1 MRFLW
6 LTWKLKKILD
16 PNPSEKNDAPR
27 FISDLML
34 QIREKPFQKLLCVF
48 CSTNISVCFSRPP
61 TVMDDMDMDNSMLS
75 VASLPDFAAAATTA
89 SGLAGSGCSDDTSA
103 AEMSLTS
110 EAILDIVRP
119 AAAAVEA
126 FHNLEDEDDNECSS
140 SLRFEGLTLASGM
153 SQGLDCVDQPT
164 LVADNTTT
172 SQRTLAADTHTLVA
186 AAAPEGATYCV
197 VPAPAACGAAVADH
211 AGDDTIADVTDICDE
226 ESVMEPTLTT
236 DSDAG
241 VEDIPELPRDMS
253 QQATPAASGGES
265 SVETTPLAGRRKL
278 SPREKRQ
285 QDPERF
291 LTFTKKERPD
301 SASVSSGYKSEE
313 TAMAAVAAVPV
324 QQRRDSASSS
334 SSSASS
340 RTQQRRLED
349 ADRFRTRTISR
360 EDIGNIPGNFDIVVP
375 PSSSNN
381 SSTQQSSA
389 TTTSASPRGSI
400 RQRRT
405 EEADRYRT
413 HTVSVGDLPPLSP
426 SRIGAVA
433 ADMRIS
439 PAAGLRITASEAAFL
454 ESEARLVVQ
463 TIKER
468 KAEARSRSTSV
479 DLLKEPERRR
489 STFIISRVMRHIS
502 VFWIRTR

>member
-1 MRFLW
+1 
-6 LTWKLKKILD
+6 
-16 PNPSEKNDAPR
+16 
-27 FISDLML
+27 
-34 QIREKPFQKLLCVF
+34 
-48 CSTNISVCFSRPP
+48 
-61 TVMDDMDMDNSMLS
+61 MDDMDMDNSMLS

-89 SGLAGSGCSDDTSA
+89 SGGGLAGSGCSDDTSA

-126 FHNLEDEDDNECSS
+126 FRNLEEDEEDECSIS
-140 SLRFEGLTLASGM
+140 SLRFEGLTMASGM

-164 LVADNTTT
+164 LVADIT
-172 SQRTLAADTHTLVA
+172 STSQQRTLAADTHTLVA
-186 AAAPEGATYCV
+186 ATAPEGATYCV
-197 VPAPAACGAAVADH
+197 VPAAAASGAAVADH
-211 AGDDTIADVTDICDE
+211 AGGDDTIADVTDICDE

-241 VEDIPELPRDMS
+241 VEDIPELPRDLS
-253 QQATPAASGGES
+253 QQGTPAASGGES
-265 SVETTPLAGRRKL
+265 SVETTPLVGRRKL

-313 TAMAAVAAVPV
+313 TAMAAPAVLV

-360 EDIGNIPGNFDIVVP
+360 EDIENIPGNFDIVVP
-375 PSSSNN
+375 PNTSAFSSNN
-381 SSTQQSSA
+381 ATTQQSTTAAA
-389 TTTSASPRGSI
+389 TATSASPRGSI

-405 EEADRYRT
+405 DEADRYRT

-479 DLLKEPERRR
+479 DVLKEPERRR
-489 STFIISRVMRHIS
+489 STLFLLALHRHQCFGS
-502 VFWIRTR
+502 VPYSLIPDPDPGF

>member
-1 MRFLW
+1 
-6 LTWKLKKILD
+6 
-16 PNPSEKNDAPR
+16 
-27 FISDLML
+27 
-34 QIREKPFQKLLCVF
+34 
-48 CSTNISVCFSRPP
+48 
-61 TVMDDMDMDNSMLS
+61 MDNSMLS

-89 SGLAGSGCSDDTSA
+89 SGGLAGSGCSDDTSA

-126 FHNLEDEDDNECSS
+126 FHSLEEDEDDNECSS

-172 SQRTLAADTHTLVA
+172 TSQRTLAADTHTLVA
-186 AAAPEGATYCV
+186 AAASEGATYCV
-197 VPAPAACGAAVADH
+197 VPAAAAASGGTAVADL

-241 VEDIPELPRDMS
+241 VEDIPELPRDLS

-313 TAMAAVAAVPV
+313 TAMATTAAVQV
-324 QQRRDSASSS
+324 QQRRDSASSSS

-360 EDIGNIPGNFDIVVP
+360 EDIGNIPGNFDIVVVPP
-375 PSSSNN
+375 PSSSSNN
-381 SSTQQSSA
+381 NASTQQSTA
-389 TTTSASPRGSI
+389 KTSASPRGSI

-489 STFIISRVMRHIS
+489 YTFILSRVTYHCFGS
-502 VFWIRTR
+502 VLIDSKSGSRVLMTKNWKIYS

>member
-1 MRFLW
+1 
-6 LTWKLKKILD
+6 
-16 PNPSEKNDAPR
+16 
-27 FISDLML
+27 
-34 QIREKPFQKLLCVF
+34 
-48 CSTNISVCFSRPP
+48 
-61 TVMDDMDMDNSMLS
+61 MDNSMLS
-75 VASLPDFAAAATTA
+75 VASLPDFAAAATTG
-89 SGLAGSGCSDDTSA
+89 SGGGLAGSGCSDDTSA

-126 FHNLEDEDDNECSS
+126 FHSLEEDEDHECSS

-172 SQRTLAADTHTLVA
+172 TSQQRTLAADTHTLVA
-186 AAAPEGATYCV
+186 AGEGATYCV
-197 VPAPAACGAAVADH
+197 VPSPTAAAGGGGAAVADH

-301 SASVSSGYKSEE
+301 SASISSGYKSEE
-313 TAMAAVAAVPV
+313 TAMAAAAIPVPV

-375 PSSSNN
+375 PPSSSNN
-381 SSTQQSSA
+381 ASTQQSTA
-389 TTTSASPRGSI
+389 TATTSASPRGSI
-400 RQRRT
+400 RQRRID
-405 EEADRYRT
+405 EADRYRT

-433 ADMRIS
+433 ADMRLS

-489 STFIISRVMRHIS
+489 YTFILPRVIFCMSSTLNIHRYRY
-502 VFWIRTR
+502 FP

>member
-1 MRFLW
+1 
-6 LTWKLKKILD
+6 
-16 PNPSEKNDAPR
+16 
-27 FISDLML
+27 
-34 QIREKPFQKLLCVF
+34 
-48 CSTNISVCFSRPP
+48 
-61 TVMDDMDMDNSMLS
+61 MDDMDMDNSMLS
-75 VASLPDFAAAATTA
+75 VASLPDFAAATTA
-89 SGLAGSGCSDDTSA
+89 SGGGLAGSGCSDDTSA

-126 FHNLEDEDDNECSS
+126 FHSLEDEDECSSS

-164 LVADNTTT
+164 LVADITNI

-197 VPAPAACGAAVADH
+197 VPAPAAGGAPVADN

-226 ESVMEPTLTT
+226 ESVMEPTLATT

-241 VEDIPELPRDMS
+241 LEDIPELPRDLS

-313 TAMAAVAAVPV
+313 TAMAVPAVP
-324 QQRRDSASSS
+324 QRRDSASS

-360 EDIGNIPGNFDIVVP
+360 EDIGNIPGNFDIVVVP
-375 PSSSNN
+375 PPTSSNN
-381 SSTQQSSA
+381 AATQQSTAAA
-389 TTTSASPRGSI
+389 TTAASPRGSI

-426 SRIGAVA
+426 SRISAVA

-489 STFIISRVMRHIS
+489 STFILSRVTYQCFGSIPLIPDPDPAFSAEYQSGSGSRVLVTKNWKNNYSWEKINIILFKNCPS
-502 VFWIRTR
+502 Y

>member
-1 MRFLW
+1 
-6 LTWKLKKILD
+6 
-16 PNPSEKNDAPR
+16 
-27 FISDLML
+27 
-34 QIREKPFQKLLCVF
+34 
-48 CSTNISVCFSRPP
+48 
-61 TVMDDMDMDNSMLS
+61 MDNSMLS

-89 SGLAGSGCSDDTSA
+89 SGGLAGSGCSDDTSA

-126 FHNLEDEDDNECSS
+126 FRSLEEDEDDNECSS

-164 LVADNTTT
+164 LVADNT

-186 AAAPEGATYCV
+186 AAAPDGATYCV
-197 VPAPAACGAAVADH
+197 VPAATACGGGAAVADH
-211 AGDDTIADVTDICDE
+211 AGDDTVADVTDICDE

-236 DSDAG
+236 DGDAG

-313 TAMAAVAAVPV
+313 TAVMAATTAVSV

-375 PSSSNN
+375 PPPSSSSNN
-381 SSTQQSSA
+381 NASTQQSTTA
-389 TTTSASPRGSI
+389 TAASPRGSI

-489 STFIISRVMRHIS
+489 STFILSCVTYLSMFR
-502 VFWIRTR
+502 IRTH

>member
-1 MRFLW
+1 
-6 LTWKLKKILD
+6 
-16 PNPSEKNDAPR
+16 
-27 FISDLML
+27 
-34 QIREKPFQKLLCVF
+34 
-48 CSTNISVCFSRPP
+48 
-61 TVMDDMDMDNSMLS
+61 MDNSMLS
-75 VASLPDFAAAATTA
+75 VASLPDFAAAATTG

-140 SLRFEGLTLASGM
+140 SLRFGGLTLASGM

-164 LVADNTTT
+164 LVADITTT

-186 AAAPEGATYCV
+186 AAAPDGATYCV
-197 VPAPAACGAAVADH
+197 VPAAAAAGAAVADH

-226 ESVMEPTLTT
+226 ESVMEPTLAT

-241 VEDIPELPRDMS
+241 VEDIPELPRDLS
-253 QQATPAASGGES
+253 QQGTPAASGGES

-313 TAMAAVAAVPV
+313 TAATAAIAVPV

-349 ADRFRTRTISR
+349 AERFRTRTISR
-360 EDIGNIPGNFDIVVP
+360 EDIGNIPGNFDIVVVPP
-375 PSSSNN
+375 PSSSSNN
-381 SSTQQSSA
+381 ASTQQSTA
-389 TTTSASPRGSI
+389 TLASPRGSI

-426 SRIGAVA
+426 SRISAVA

-489 STFIISRVMRHIS
+489 STFILTRVTYHCFGSLPYSLIPDPDPA
-502 VFWIRTR
+502 F

>member
-1 MRFLW
+1 
-6 LTWKLKKILD
+6 
-16 PNPSEKNDAPR
+16 
-27 FISDLML
+27 
-34 QIREKPFQKLLCVF
+34 
-48 CSTNISVCFSRPP
+48 
-61 TVMDDMDMDNSMLS
+61 MDDMDMDNSMLS
-75 VASLPDFAAAATTA
+75 VASLPDFAAAATTG
-89 SGLAGSGCSDDTSA
+89 SGGGLAGSGCSDDTSA

-126 FHNLEDEDDNECSS
+126 FHNLEEDEDDNECSS

-164 LVADNTTT
+164 LVGDITTT
-172 SQRTLAADTHTLVA
+172 TLAADTHTLVA
-186 AAAPEGATYCV
+186 AAAPDGATYCV

-253 QQATPAASGGES
+253 QQGTPAASGGES

-313 TAMAAVAAVPV
+313 TAMAAVATVPV

-360 EDIGNIPGNFDIVVP
+360 EDIGNIPGNFDIVVVP
-375 PSSSNN
+375 PSSSSNN
-381 SSTQQSSA
+381 ATTQQSTAA
-389 TTTSASPRGSI
+389 TTNSASPRGSI

-426 SRIGAVA
+426 SRISAVA

-489 STFIISRVMRHIS
+489 STFLENI
-502 VFWIRTR
+502 FWGAYLFFFILTVSSAAP

>member
-1 MRFLW
+1 
-6 LTWKLKKILD
+6 
-16 PNPSEKNDAPR
+16 
-27 FISDLML
+27 
-34 QIREKPFQKLLCVF
+34 
-48 CSTNISVCFSRPP
+48 
-61 TVMDDMDMDNSMLS
+61 MDNSMLS
-75 VASLPDFAAAATTA
+75 VASLPDFAAAATTG
-89 SGLAGSGCSDDTSA
+89 GLAGSGCSDDTSA

-126 FHNLEDEDDNECSS
+126 FHCLEGDGDECSSS

-197 VPAPAACGAAVADH
+197 VPAPAAGGAAVADH

-313 TAMAAVAAVPV
+313 TAMAVPATAAIPVPV
-324 QQRRDSASSS
+324 HQRRDSASSS

-360 EDIGNIPGNFDIVVP
+360 EDIGHIPGNFDIVVP
-375 PSSSNN
+375 PPSSSNN
-381 SSTQQSSA
+381 ASTQQSTTA
-389 TTTSASPRGSI
+389 AATTSASPRGSI

-405 EEADRYRT
+405 DEADRYRT

-426 SRIGAVA
+426 SRISAVG

-489 STFIISRVMRHIS
+489 STFFSSSLHIS
-502 VFWIRTR
+502 VFRIRIH